1 MAEQLDALRAMSP
14 RSALQWLVQMGLE
27 KEDWEELLAMGE
39 AAKMQETIGGN
50 LAARVERWNVV
61 AKLVNGYCGLALTC
75 GHLDFCSEEHEAW
88 CDRIDEQVALNIG
101 DSILTSAQ
109 QRRFDTMYSSVVG

>member
-14 RSALQWLVQMGLE
+14 RSALQWLVQIGLE

-50 LAARVERWNVV
+50 LATV
-61 AKLVNGYCGLALTC
+61 
-75 GHLDFCSEEHEAW
+75 
-88 CDRIDEQVALNIG
+88 
-101 DSILTSAQ
+101 
-109 QRRFDTMYSSVVG
+109 